1 MRKRAPTRKP
11 ITSSRAPP
19 GVNFMDKKEFEKMI
33 KKLTDED
40 LIKDNF
46 PLGVPSP
53 NDRNDSL
60 LISAIKSSMLMQKR
74 LKDSIEKFDKTTAR
88 YNKSL
93 IALTLTLIVVAL
105 VQLIVSI
112 VLSGFDP
119 WMQVFIEVIALGIIL
134 YAVVKISKDLDKK

>member
-1 MRKRAPTRKP
+1 
-11 ITSSRAPP
+11 
-19 GVNFMDKKEFEKMI
+19 MI